1 MIINPVV
8 SGIQLPELV
17 TPAGAGQILS
27 GYQAINDD
35 GEIITGNIQD
45 ITFPNPNISVSSS
58 GLITASSTYSAGFTN
73 EGTVSNTYQL
83 STQSAKTITPRTSSQ
98 TAVASGRYTTGAI
111 TVAGDSDLVAGNIR
125 NGVNIF
131 GVTGTYKGAEIGVEG
146 RGTIRRNSS
155 NEVEL
160 PNANYVIIN
169 INRGNKV
176 LTLNRGD
183 VQEFR
188 YNRKDVYMSLSSDGS
203 RLYWSAGESSDSVG
217 DTFTYTAYIDP

>member
-1 MIINPVV
+1 MNPVI
-8 SGIQLPELV
+8 GGTPLPEL
-17 TPAGAGQILS
+17 TNPADSGQMLS
-27 GYQAINDD
+27 GYQAIDEN

-45 ITFPNPNISVSSS
+45 TTVPNPSISVSSS
-58 GLITASSTYSAGFTN
+58 GLITASSAYSSGFTDG
-73 EGTVSNTYQL
+73 GTASNTYQL
-83 STQSAKTITPRTSSQ
+83 STQSARTITPRTSSQ

-111 TVAGDSDLVAGNIR
+111 TVAGDSNLVAGNIR

-131 GVTGTYKGAEIGVEG
+131 GVTGTYKGAEIGIEG
-146 RGTIRRNSS
+146 RGTIYRNSS

-183 VQEFR
+183 VQEFY

-203 RLYWSAGESSDSVG
+203 LLYWSAGASSDSVG